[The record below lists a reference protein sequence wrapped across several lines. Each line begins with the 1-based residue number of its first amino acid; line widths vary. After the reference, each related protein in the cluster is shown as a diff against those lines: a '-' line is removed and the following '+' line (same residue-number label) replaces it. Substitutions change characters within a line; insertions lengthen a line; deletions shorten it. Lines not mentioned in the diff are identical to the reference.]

1 MEEHRSGAIA
11 IIGRPNAG
19 KSTLLNSILGQ
30 KVAIIS
36 NKPQTTRNR
45 IVGIYTRD
53 DIQIAL
59 VDTPGIHAAKSR
71 INRSMV
77 RAAHAALED
86 VDGICWVID
95 AERALEKWPKGGKG
109 ISRALEHIATA
120 IEKADDLPVSIA
132 LNKVDKIKKPQLL
145 PLMAGLH
152 ARLPLAEIFPM
163 SAKKGSGVDPL
174 VATWRA
180 NLPTGP
186 AMFPADQIM
195 DNSERFLVSELIR
208 EKIFH
213 STNQEVPYAT
223 AVEIEK
229 FTEEERE
236 DNRPFIEIYA
246 RVLVERSSQKGIIIG
261 KGGSMLEKIGTSAR
275 QEIQKLLGARV
286 RLNLHVSVQEN
297 WSENARMLRDFGIE

>member
-19 KSTLLNSILGQ
+19 KSTLLNSLLGQ

-45 IVGIYTRD
+45 IVGIYTREGV
-53 DIQIAL
+53 QIAL
-59 VDTPGIHAAKSR
+59 VDTPGMHAAKSR

-95 AERALEKWPKGGKG
+95 SERALEKWPKGGKG
-109 ISRALEHIATA
+109 ISRALEHIAAA
-120 IEKADDLPVSIA
+120 IEKTDDLPVSIA
-132 LNKVDKIKKPQLL
+132 LNKVDRIKKPQLL

-152 ARLPLAEIFPM
+152 ARLPLADIFPM
-163 SAKKGSGVDPL
+163 SAIKGTGVEPL
-174 VATWRA
+174 LATWKG
-180 NLPTGP
+180 NLPVGP

-195 DNSERFLVSELIR
+195 DGSERFLVAELIR

-229 FTEEERE
+229 FTEEERD
-236 DNRPFIEIYA
+236 DNRPYIEIFA
-246 RVLVERSSQKGIIIG
+246 KVLVERSSQKGIIIG
-261 KGGSMLEKIGTSAR
+261 KGGSMLERIGTSAR